1 MANLNERA
9 AAFVA
14 DLQARR
20 EDRGLMANL
29 RRGLSETTA
38 NRTWPYIARW
48 CNLENDRQRTIFQ
61 TVAGSFAFNPNATSE
76 GNMGTTMRQL
86 ATSDGRGA
94 DGLKTFE
101 TRFRRFLSCDS
112 VFDVCDRL
120 PTVIR
125 TTQAKGVAI
134 NHEELFKD
142 LHYWSDPVKIRWAN
156 RYWGNTQEGEI
167 P

>member
-9 AAFVA
+9 TAFVA

-20 EDRGLMANL
+20 EDRGLMADL
-29 RRGLSETTA
+29 RRGLSKATA
-38 NRTWPYIARW
+38 SRSWPYIAQW
-48 CNLENDRQRTIFQ
+48 CNLKNDRQRTIFQ
-61 TVAGSFAFNPNATSE
+61 TVAASFAFNPNTTSE

-86 ATSDGRGA
+86 ATGDGREA

-101 TRFRRFLSCDS
+101 ARFRRFLSCDTFS
-112 VFDVCDRL
+112 EVCERL

-125 TTQAKGVAI
+125 TTRAKGVVI

-142 LHYWSDPVKIRWAN
+142 LHYWGDRVKIRWAHA
-156 RYWGNTQEGEI
+156 YWSDVQKEEG

>member
-1 MANLNERA
+1 MANPNERA
-9 AAFVA
+9 ADFVA

-29 RRGLSETTA
+29 RRGLSAATA
-38 NRTWPYIARW
+38 DRAWPYIARW
-48 CNLENDRQRTIFQ
+48 CNLKNDRQRTIFQ
-61 TVAGSFAFNPNATSE
+61 TVAASFAFNPHTTSE
-76 GNMGTTMRQL
+76 GNMGTTMREL
-86 ATSDGRGA
+86 ATGGGRGD

-101 TRFRRFLSCDS
+101 TRFRRFLSCATS
-112 VFDVCDRL
+112 VEVCQRL

-142 LHYWSDPVKIRWAN
+142 LHYWGDRVKVRWAQA
-156 RYWGNTQEGEI
+156 YWGDV
-167 P
+167 